1 MHELAIT
8 QSVVSA
14 VAERI
19 GSARVTRVVLE
30 VGWLA
35 GVVPDTIAFCF
46 DVCTEGTMLEGAAL
60 DIVRIPA
67 RGRCPACARDV
78 DVTDPLGGCQCGSH
92 VLDLVG
98 GQELRIK
105 EVEVI

>member
-1 MHELAIT
+1 M
-8 QSVVSA
+8 SA

-19 GSARVTRVVLE
+19 GSARVRRVVLE
-30 VGWLA
+30 VGCLA
-35 GVVPDTIAFCF
+35 AVVPDAMTFCF
-46 DVCTEGTMLEGAAL
+46 DVCTEGTALEGATL

-67 RGRCPACARDV
+67 RGRCPECAREV
-78 DVTDPLGGCQCGSH
+78 DVTDLLGGCQCGSH